1 MPDHSKMRL
10 GKKARKHDRRTLKLA
25 RYLEPGLPP
34 VKPAVDWLSAVRQFP
49 MYGNDRYGDCAIA
62 AIGHMVQV
70 WSANA
75 ASPETPSEDDILQ
88 VYRILSPDDD
98 GCVLLD
104 VLKYWRQNPIAG
116 CQLGAFAAVNSHDF
130 EEVRV
135 ALDLFGGLYGGAEL
149 AVAAQKQDVW
159 DVSGGKNGAPGSWG
173 GHCINFGQYTDREIR
188 CVTWG
193 APKDATWPWIDEYV
207 DELYALI
214 SPDWFGAAGK
224 TPQGLDLETL
234 EADLRLVT
242 EA

>member
-1 MPDHSKMRL
+1 MSDHSKMRL
-10 GKKARKHDRRTLKLA
+10 GKKPRKRDRRTLKLA

-34 VKPAVDWLSAVRQFP
+34 AKLSVDWLSAVPLFP

-70 WSANA
+70 WSANVG
-75 ASPETPSEDDILQ
+75 SPETPGEGDILR
-88 VYRILSPDDD
+88 VYRTLSPEDD

-116 CQLGAFAAVNSHDF
+116 CRLGAFAAVNWHDP

-159 DVSGGKNGAPGSWG
+159 DVSRGKNGAPGSWG
-173 GHCINFGQYTDREIR
+173 GHCINFGQYTDGEIR

-193 APKDATWPWIDEYV
+193 ARKDATWPWLDEYV

-214 SPDWFGAAGK
+214 SPDWFGAEGK
-224 TPQGLDLETL
+224 TPGGLDLETL

>member
-1 MPDHSKMRL
+1 MANHAGMKL
-10 GKKARKHDRRTLKLA
+10 GKKPRKHDRRTLKLA
-25 RYLEPGLPP
+25 RYLLPALP
-34 VKPAVDWLSAVRQFP
+34 AAKPTVDWLSAVPWFP
-49 MYGNDRYGDCAIA
+49 MYGNDIHSDCAMA

-70 WSANA
+70 WSANVGNL
-75 ASPETPSEDDILQ
+75 ETPSEDEILQ
-88 VYRILSPDDD
+88 VYRVLSPNDD

-116 CQLGAFAAVNSHDF
+116 CKLGAFAAVNWRHPQ
-130 EEVRV
+130 EVKV

-159 DVSGGKNGAPGSWG
+159 DVSPGKNSAPGSWG
-173 GHCINFGQYTDREIR
+173 GHCINFGQYADSGIR

-193 APKDATWPWIDEYV
+193 APKDATWSWLDEYV

-214 SPDWFGAAGK
+214 SPDWFGATGK
-224 TPQGLDLETL
+224 TPEGLDLETL